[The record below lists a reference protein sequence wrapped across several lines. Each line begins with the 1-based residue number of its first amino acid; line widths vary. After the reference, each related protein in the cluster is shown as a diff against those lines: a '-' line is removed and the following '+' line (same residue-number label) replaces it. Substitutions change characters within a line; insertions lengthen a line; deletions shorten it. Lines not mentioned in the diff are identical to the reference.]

1 MQGTLVHMP
10 GNGDIGM
17 VIAIVFVDNDQISH
31 FHQPFFNALQ
41 IIAATGNLQRD
52 KTVHHAGDFRFRLPD
67 ANRFDNHYVITRCF
81 A

>member
-1 MQGTLVHMP
+1 DDGVPDLIDSTFFQCATSQNPWLPFVVFTSQNMQGTLVHMP

-41 IIAATGNLQRD
+41 IIAATGNL
-52 KTVHHAGDFRFRLPD
+52 
-67 ANRFDNHYVITRCF
+67 
-81 A
+81 